1 MTSDQPLQPGI
12 DTHGSGSHTKDMHG
26 AQEPSQIHDTPTPI
40 PFRIQPSA
48 GKPEDYQRGDPFSDA
63 GPYEALDA
71 AEVEQEAGVTSS
83 IDVADEDADSAA
95 PVDAGQAEEGTMN
108 DFAAPVVTDEE
119 LHEQRGASTAASVP
133 SAMETEPENKETAV
147 LETIDE
153 DMATTPKAHP
163 QQQSPT
169 QSFSTPNAQPA
180 SSKGKQAAAA
190 PAEPASDSDYAESGL
205 DASNGVVTIPIPAHY
220 HQVRNFLWLQK
231 SIAEAQPAPG
241 GQPAPR
247 TPSPKKP
254 PKRTPASS
262 AVRRGRA
269 SKKTSSKTISS
280 ADDDNWSPRLTR
292 SAKKGREEV
301 LEESDTQ
308 EAPAAPRATPIKK
321 ITLHFTRKSKVET
334 EDDAAPEP
342 EEEEQDEDE

>member
-1 MTSDQPLQPGI
+1 
-12 DTHGSGSHTKDMHG
+12 MHG
-26 AQEPSQIHDTPTPI
+26 AQKLGQIHDAPTPI
-40 PFRIQPSA
+40 PLRPSA
-48 GKPEDYQRGDPFSDA
+48 GKLEDYHHGDPFSDA
-63 GPYEALDA
+63 GLHEALDA

-83 IDVADEDADSAA
+83 MDLVDEDAVSPA

-108 DFAAPVVTDEE
+108 DFVAPVVIDEE

-153 DMATTPKAHP
+153 DMPTTPKAHP

-180 SSKGKQAAAA
+180 SPKGKKAAAA
-190 PAEPASDSDYAESGL
+190 PAEPASDKGYAESGL
-205 DASNGVVTIPIPAHY
+205 DASHGVVTILIPAHY
-220 HQVRNFLWLQK
+220 HQVRSLLWLQK

-241 GQPAPR
+241 GQPPPR

-254 PKRTPASS
+254 SKKAPGSS
-262 AVRRGRA
+262 AARRGRA
-269 SKKTSSKTISS
+269 SKKTLFKASSS
-280 ADDDNWSPRLTR
+280 ADDDNRSPQLTR
-292 SAKKGREEV
+292 SAKRKAEEA
-301 LEESDTQ
+301 LGESDTQ

-321 ITLHFTRKSKVET
+321 ITLHFTRKSKVKT
-334 EDDAAPEP
+334 EGDAAPEP
-342 EEEEQDEDE
+342 EKEEQDEEE